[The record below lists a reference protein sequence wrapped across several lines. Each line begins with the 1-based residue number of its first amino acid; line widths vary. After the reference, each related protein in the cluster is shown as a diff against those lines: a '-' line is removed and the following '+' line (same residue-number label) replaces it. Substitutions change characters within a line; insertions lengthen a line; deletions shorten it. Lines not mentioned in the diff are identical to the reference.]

1 MCGSRLL
8 YGRNT
13 SCINW
18 HTYFYDCAAS
28 KNGGINICNY
38 FVGFLLILNT
48 HQHHAL
54 FGMRSMSFLEFFANN
69 PGIQTPDVT
78 TSKVNYA
85 CQVIDFFHD

>member
-1 MCGSRLL
+1 MEVVYYTEGTLHAST
-8 YGRNT
+8 GT
-13 SCINW
+13 
-18 HTYFYDCAAS
+18 HTFTIVQRQ

-38 FVGFLLILNT
+38 FVGSLLILNT

-85 CQVIDFFHD
+85 CQIIDFFHD